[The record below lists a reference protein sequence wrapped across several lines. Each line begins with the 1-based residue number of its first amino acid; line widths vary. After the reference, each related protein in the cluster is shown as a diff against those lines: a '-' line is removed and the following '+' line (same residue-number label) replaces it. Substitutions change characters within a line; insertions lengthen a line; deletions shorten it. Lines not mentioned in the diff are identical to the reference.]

1 MYSTARWSYV
11 KETQDLITAFRGGH
25 CSGGFI
31 GVVFCQVR
39 TSSNSAPP
47 RLRPYF
53 SSRKGWSAQSGWG
66 SCPKWRSLGILF
78 MSEGWAEKETE
89 RWIGAESAS
98 EAVQFSLP
106 LRDEKRWEVQSFR
119 GPQSRAAAPLHLKKL
134 FEVALIS
141 LWCLLGETNR
151 HVHKEEAWG
160 SPKRCW
166 RDHVSQLALRH
177 LVVLLNE
184 LEEVAGERS
193 FCLSYCLVTQLQ
205 KIENISQCDSGLC
218 VKSEKIFYLKPQ
230 PAS

>member
-1 MYSTARWSYV
+1 M

-31 GVVFCQVR
+31 GVVFCQVQ

-66 SCPKWRSLGILF
+66 SCYPKWRSLGIVF
-78 MSEGWAEKETE
+78 TSEGWAEKETD

-106 LRDEKRWEVQSFR
+106 LF
-119 GPQSRAAAPLHLKKL
+119 PPLHLKKL

-151 HVHKEEAWG
+151 HVHEEEAWG
-160 SPKRCW
+160 NPKRCW
-166 RDHVSQLALRH
+166 RDHASLETPCCSPEWAGGGGWGK
-177 LVVLLNE
+177 VLLLMLLPSNTAAE
-184 LEEVAGERS
+184 NWKYFLMWLRS
-193 FCLSYCLVTQLQ
+193 
-205 KIENISQCDSGLC
+205 LC
-218 VKSEKIFYLKPQ
+218 
-230 PAS
+230 

>member
-1 MYSTARWSYV
+1 MYGTARWSWV

-31 GVVFCQVR
+31 GVVFCQVQ

-66 SCPKWRSLGILF
+66 SCCPKWRSLGILF
-78 MSEGWAEKETE
+78 MSEGWAEKETD

-151 HVHKEEAWG
+151 HVHKEEALG

-166 RDHVSQLALRH
+166 RDHASLETPCCSPEWAGGGGWGK
-177 LVVLLNE
+177 VLMLLPSNT
-184 LEEVAGERS
+184 AP
-193 FCLSYCLVTQLQ
+193 
-205 KIENISQCDSGLC
+205 ENGKYFPMC
-218 VKSEKIFYLKPQ
+218 VC
-230 PAS
+230 